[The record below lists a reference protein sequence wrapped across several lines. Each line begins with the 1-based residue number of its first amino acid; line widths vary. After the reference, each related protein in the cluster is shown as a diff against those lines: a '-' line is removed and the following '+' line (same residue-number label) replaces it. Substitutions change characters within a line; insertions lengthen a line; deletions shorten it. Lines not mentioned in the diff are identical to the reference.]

1 MVELRSYMD
10 RNSASAEGWGPRD
23 RVGASR
29 RRALRRVDAFPFET
43 YDAQALFRGSFR
55 DSFEA

>member
-1 MVELRSYMD
+1 MD